1 MRARVQAEAKAVMR
15 WLGIAAFVLT
25 LAVVTLN
32 IIGFG
37 ILFESWG
44 LSFGTFVAWTWPA
57 ALGAFGVLAGAVVLG
72 IVSVRMML
80 RADAEADRRADAQA
94 DGRDGARAKRD
105 EEAGGP
111 PAARGGDERG
121 REPARPAKA
130 AENSDTQESGQP

>member
-80 RADAEADRRADAQA
+80 RADAEAERRADAQA

-111 PAARGGDERG
+111 PAAKGGDEPG
-121 REPARPAKA
+121 GPPVRPAKA
-130 AENSDTQESGQP
+130 ADNSDTQESGRP

>member
-94 DGRDGARAKRD
+94 DGRRRQRSGTKSRRA
-105 EEAGGP
+105 AG
-111 PAARGGDERG
+111 REGGDERAQ
-121 REPARPAKA
+121 PARPAKA

>member
-80 RADAEADRRADAQA
+80 RADAQA
-94 DGRDGARAKRD
+94 DGRDGAGAERD

-111 PAARGGDERG
+111 PAAKGGDERG

-130 AENSDTQESGQP
+130 ADNSDTQESGRP

>member
-80 RADAEADRRADAQA
+80 RADAEADRR
-94 DGRDGARAKRD
+94 DGAGAERD

-111 PAARGGDERG
+111 PAAKGGDERG

>member
-1 MRARVQAEAKAVMR
+1 MR

-80 RADAEADRRADAQA
+80 RADAEADRR
-94 DGRDGARAKRD
+94 DGAGAERD

-111 PAARGGDERG
+111 PAAKGGDERG

>member
-80 RADAEADRRADAQA
+80 RADAEAGRRADAQA
-94 DGRDGARAKRD
+94 DGREG
-105 EEAGGP
+105 
-111 PAARGGDERG
+111 RG
-121 REPARPAKA
+121 RAGPRAGPAGEGCGKFGYAGIRPAVMNIVSRGA
-130 AENSDTQESGQP
+130 

>member
-1 MRARVQAEAKAVMR
+1 MR

-80 RADAEADRRADAQA
+80 RADAEADRR
-94 DGRDGARAKRD
+94 DGAGAERD

-111 PAARGGDERG
+111 PAARGGDEPG
-121 REPARPAKA
+121 GPPARPAKA

>member
-94 DGRDGARAKRD
+94 DGRDGAGAERD

-111 PAARGGDERG
+111 PAAKGGDEPG
-121 REPARPAKA
+121 GPPVRPAKA